1 MQENKCAK
9 KSGEKIKLKLHKK
22 AEKTMN
28 TRRIDGGK
36 IEYARQ
42 LGVSLM
48 MNKGVIVVLLWMVQW

>member
-1 MQENKCAK
+1 VCK
-9 KSGEKIKLKLHKK
+9 KVWRKNQVKIAQK
-22 AEKTMN
+22 AEKPMN

-36 IEYARQ
+36 IEYTRQ